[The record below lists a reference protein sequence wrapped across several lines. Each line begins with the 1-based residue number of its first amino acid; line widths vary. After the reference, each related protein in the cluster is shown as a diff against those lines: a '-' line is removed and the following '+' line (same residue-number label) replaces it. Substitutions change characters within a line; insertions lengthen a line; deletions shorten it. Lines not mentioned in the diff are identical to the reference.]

1 MSSRATLRA
10 DTWVRPYMFK
20 YFGMKKLLLAVPK
33 GRILDEL
40 RPLFTRIDLVPEK
53 EFFDESSRKLIFKT
67 NRQNLEIVK
76 VRSFDV
82 ATFVKFGAAD
92 LGICG
97 SDVLEEFPSTEIFP
111 TLDLKIGKCRL
122 SIATKKSLSPNGRR
136 LTTDNLRL
144 LSHLRISTKYP
155 TIASKYF
162 SNLGIQAEA
171 IKLNGAIEIA
181 PKLNLCDFI
190 LDLVSS
196 GKTLAENDMIEVQKV
211 LDVSS
216 HLIVNRASFKIANR
230 EINQLIKIFDAA

>member
-1 MSSRATLRA
+1 
-10 DTWVRPYMFK
+10 
-20 YFGMKKLLLAVPK
+20 MKKILFAVPK

-40 RPLFTRIDLVPEK
+40 TPLFASINLIPEK
-53 EFFDESSRKLIFKT
+53 DFFDDSSRKLVFKT
-67 NRQNLEIVK
+67 NFENLEIIK

-92 LGICG
+92 IGICG
-97 SDVLEEFPSTEIFP
+97 SDVLEEFSSEEIFP
-111 TLDLKIGKCRL
+111 ILDLGIGKCRL
-122 SIATKKSLSPNGRR
+122 SVAGPLPQGYSAASPLITNSHIRIATKYPN
-136 LTTDNLRL
+136 L
-144 LSHLRISTKYP
+144 
-155 TIASKYF
+155 ASNYF
-162 SNLGIQAEA
+162 AKMGIQAEV

-196 GKTLAENDMIEVQKV
+196 GKTLAENNMIELKKV

-216 HLIVNRASFKIANR
+216 YLVANRTSFKTANN